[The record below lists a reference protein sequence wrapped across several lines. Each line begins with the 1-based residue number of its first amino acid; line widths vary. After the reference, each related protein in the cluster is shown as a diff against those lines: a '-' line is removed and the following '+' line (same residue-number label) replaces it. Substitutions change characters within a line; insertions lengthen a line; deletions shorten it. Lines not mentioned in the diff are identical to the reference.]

1 MSDPA
6 DPVDPVE
13 EYTDKDIENLRKYV
27 LDHETGGE
35 IDTSI
40 VKILHN
46 SERMEMVVYRG
57 QQADSKVILTDGY
70 KYYSSSHLLKVARD
84 EFSNVERGC
93 CVFKI
98 HLDKIPTINVNRHLQ
113 GKIMDYEE
121 EHEFIFLGGGTFY
134 NSELMDTPGFYY
146 NEEENIYE
154 CWYSFKSPPVSS
166 LSSPI
171 ISHID
176 ERSNIEKFFDK
187 ITEEEYEF
195 ITDPDEAVEH
205 AKVMFD
211 MTITPEEG
219 KTIFER
225 IQAETSV
232 MKRGKRKH
240 RRSNRRIRQSKK
252 QQSKKQQSKK
262 TKHKR
267 NRRTKQSDTR
277 KRNKKEKRIVIKL

>member
-1 MSDPA
+1 MS
-6 DPVDPVE
+6 DPVE

-40 VKILHN
+40 VRILHN
-46 SERMEMVVYRG
+46 SEKMEMVVYRG
-57 QQADSKVILTDGY
+57 QKADSKVILTDGY
-70 KYYSSSHLLKVARD
+70 KYFSSSHLLKVARE
-84 EFSNVERGC
+84 EFSDDERGC

-113 GKIMDYEE
+113 GKIRDYEE

-134 NSELMDTPGFYY
+134 DSEFMDTPGFYY

-187 ITEEEYEF
+187 IAEEEYAF
-195 ITDPDEAVEH
+195 ITDPDEVVKY
-205 AKVMFD
+205 AKDEFD

-219 KTIFER
+219 EIIFER
-225 IQAETSV
+225 IQDETSV

-240 RRSNRRIRQSKK
+240 RRSNRRRQRN
-252 QQSKKQQSKK
+252 KQQSKK

-267 NRRTKQSDTR
+267 NRRRQSKKQQN